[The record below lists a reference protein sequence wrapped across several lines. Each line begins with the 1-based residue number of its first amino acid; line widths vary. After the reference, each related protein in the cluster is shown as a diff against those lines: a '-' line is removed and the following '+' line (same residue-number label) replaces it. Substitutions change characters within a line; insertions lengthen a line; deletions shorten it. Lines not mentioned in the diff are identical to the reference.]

1 MKRLVRRIMGGEKG
15 YSLIEMLVTMVIL
28 VIVLGSL
35 TTVFISGSSA
45 EAGLNR
51 RFQAQ
56 QNARMGLDRIRTDI
70 HCATA
75 AQAQTIN
82 TYPGLKLAVAN
93 CSAATPTIS
102 WCAVLVSTG
111 RYALYRS
118 PTTGGTTCTSSD
130 AARVL
135 VADYLTTSAA
145 FTTAT
150 IQQYTLQ
157 RVDVASSEGRIALP
171 HQVLVWMCHLIPL
184 SSMPHY
190 RHACQRAVKV
200 GHEPDPAAVPDV
212 TSACRERL
220 AMVDESGIERPSML
234 TAR

>member
-1 MKRLVRRIMGGEKG
+1 MGGEQG
-15 YSLIEMLVTMVIL
+15 YSLIELLVTMVIL
-28 VIVLGSL
+28 VTVLGSL

-45 EAGLNR
+45 EASLNR

-56 QNARMGLDRIRTDI
+56 QNARMALDRIRTDI

-145 FTTAT
+145 FTTGT

-157 RVDVASSEGRIALP
+157 RVAVDFKVSVNTTPALDDYELTDSIVARNATRCVTAGGCSAP
-171 HQVLVWMCHLIPL
+171 T
-184 SSMPHY
+184 
-190 RHACQRAVKV
+190 
-200 GHEPDPAAVPDV
+200 VP
-212 TSACRERL
+212 
-220 AMVDESGIERPSML
+220 
-234 TAR
+234 

>member
-1 MKRLVRRIMGGEKG
+1 MGGEQG
-15 YSLIEMLVTMVIL
+15 YSLIELLVTMVIL
-28 VIVLGSL
+28 SIVLASL
-35 TTVFISGSSA
+35 TTVFLSGTSA
-45 EAGLNR
+45 EASLNR

-56 QNARMGLDRIRTDI
+56 QNARMALDRIRTDI

-118 PTTGGTTCTSSD
+118 TTTGATTCTSSD
-130 AARVL
+130 ANRL
-135 VADYLTTSAA
+135 LIADYLTTSDA

-157 RVDVASSEGRIALP
+157 RVDVDFKVSVNTTPALDDYELTDSI
-171 HQVLVWMCHLIPL
+171 VARNATRC
-184 SSMPHY
+184 
-190 RHACQRAVKV
+190 
-200 GHEPDPAAVPDV
+200 V
-212 TSACRERL
+212 TSGGCSAP
-220 AMVDESGIERPSML
+220 VVP
-234 TAR
+234 

>member
-1 MKRLVRRIMGGEKG
+1 MGGERG
-15 YSLIEMLVTMVIL
+15 YSLIELLVTMVIL
-28 VIVLGSL
+28 TIVIGSL

-45 EAGLNR
+45 EASLNR

-56 QNARMGLDRIRTDI
+56 QNARMGLDQIRTDI

-75 AQAQTIN
+75 VQAQTIN
-82 TYPGLKLAVAN
+82 TYPGLKLAAGN
-93 CSAATPTIS
+93 CYALTPTIS

-118 PTTGGTTCTSSD
+118 TTTGGTTCTSSD

-150 IQQYTLQ
+150 IPQFTLQ
-157 RVDVASSEGRIALP
+157 RVAVDLKVSVNRVMTRDAYELTDSIVARNSTR
-171 HQVLVWMCHLIPL
+171 C
-184 SSMPHY
+184 
-190 RHACQRAVKV
+190 
-200 GHEPDPAAVPDV
+200 V
-212 TSACRERL
+212 TSGGCSAP
-220 AMVDESGIERPSML
+220 VVP
-234 TAR
+234 

>member
-1 MKRLVRRIMGGEKG
+1 MGGEQG
-15 YSLIEMLVTMVIL
+15 YSLIELLVTMVIL

-35 TTVFISGSSA
+35 TTVFVSGSSA

-82 TYPGLKLAVAN
+82 TFPGVKLAVAN
-93 CSAATPTIS
+93 CYAATPTIS
-102 WCAVLVSTG
+102 WCAVLVTSSPA

-118 PTTGGTTCTSSD
+118 TTTGATTCTSTD
-130 AARVL
+130 AARLL
-135 VADYLTTSAA
+135 VADYLTTSSA

-157 RVDVASSEGRIALP
+157 RVSVDFKVSVNQTTTQDVYELTDSIVARNSTRCVTAGGCSAP
-171 HQVLVWMCHLIPL
+171 T
-184 SSMPHY
+184 
-190 RHACQRAVKV
+190 
-200 GHEPDPAAVPDV
+200 VP
-212 TSACRERL
+212 
-220 AMVDESGIERPSML
+220 
-234 TAR
+234 

>member
-1 MKRLVRRIMGGEKG
+1 MGGQQG
-15 YSLIEMLVTMVIL
+15 YSLIELLVTMVIL
-28 VIVLGSL
+28 SIVLASL
-35 TTVFISGSSA
+35 TTVFLSGTSA
-45 EAGLNR
+45 EASLNR

-118 PTTGGTTCTSSD
+118 TTTGATTCTSSD
-130 AARVL
+130 ANRVL
-135 VADYLTTSAA
+135 IADYLTTSAA
-145 FTTAT
+145 FTTGT
-150 IQQYTLQ
+150 IQQFTLQ
-157 RVDVASSEGRIALP
+157 RVDIDFKVSVNSTPALDDYELTDSIVARNATRCVTAGGCSAPS
-171 HQVLVWMCHLIPL
+171 
-184 SSMPHY
+184 
-190 RHACQRAVKV
+190 
-200 GHEPDPAAVPDV
+200 VP
-212 TSACRERL
+212 
-220 AMVDESGIERPSML
+220 
-234 TAR
+234 

>member
-1 MKRLVRRIMGGEKG
+1 VKRLVRRLMGGEKG
-15 YSLIEMLVTMVIL
+15 YSLIELLVTMVIL
-28 VIVLGSL
+28 TIVIGSL

-45 EAGLNR
+45 EASLNR

-56 QNARMGLDRIRTDI
+56 QNARMGLDQIRTDI

-93 CSAATPTIS
+93 CYAATPTVS
-102 WCAVLVSTG
+102 WCAVLVTSSPA

-118 PTTGGTTCTSSD
+118 TTTDATTCTSSD

-150 IQQYTLQ
+150 IPQFTLQ
-157 RVDVASSEGRIALP
+157 RVAVDFRVSVNQTTTKDAYELTDSIVARNATRCVTAGGCSAP
-171 HQVLVWMCHLIPL
+171 T
-184 SSMPHY
+184 
-190 RHACQRAVKV
+190 
-200 GHEPDPAAVPDV
+200 VP
-212 TSACRERL
+212 
-220 AMVDESGIERPSML
+220 
-234 TAR
+234 

>member
-1 MKRLVRRIMGGEKG
+1 VKRLVRRLMGGEKG
-15 YSLIEMLVTMVIL
+15 YSLIELLVTMVIL
-28 VIVLGSL
+28 TIVIGSL

-45 EAGLNR
+45 EASLNR

-56 QNARMGLDRIRTDI
+56 QNARMGLDQIRTDI

-93 CSAATPTIS
+93 CSATTPTIS
-102 WCAVLVSTG
+102 WCAVLVTSSPA

-118 PTTGGTTCTSSD
+118 AATGATTCTSSD

-150 IQQYTLQ
+150 IPQYTLQ
-157 RVDVASSEGRIALP
+157 RVSVDFKVSVNTTTTKDVYELTDSIVARNSTR
-171 HQVLVWMCHLIPL
+171 C
-184 SSMPHY
+184 
-190 RHACQRAVKV
+190 
-200 GHEPDPAAVPDV
+200 V
-212 TSACRERL
+212 TSGGCSAPT
-220 AMVDESGIERPSML
+220 VS
-234 TAR
+234 

>member
-1 MKRLVRRIMGGEKG
+1 MGGEQG
-15 YSLIEMLVTMVIL
+15 YSLIELLVTMVIL

-35 TTVFISGSSA
+35 TTVFVSGSSA

-82 TYPGLKLAVAN
+82 TYPGVKLAVAN
-93 CSAATPTIS
+93 CYAATPTIS
-102 WCAVLVSTG
+102 WCAVQVTASPA

-118 PTTGGTTCTSSD
+118 TTTGATTCTSSD

-135 VADYLTTSAA
+135 ISDYLTTSSA

-150 IQQYTLQ
+150 IPQYTLQ
-157 RVDVASSEGRIALP
+157 RVGVDFKVSVNATTSTADVYELTDSIATRNATRCVTAGGCSAP
-171 HQVLVWMCHLIPL
+171 
-184 SSMPHY
+184 S
-190 RHACQRAVKV
+190 
-200 GHEPDPAAVPDV
+200 VP
-212 TSACRERL
+212 
-220 AMVDESGIERPSML
+220 
-234 TAR
+234 